1 MAIKITILGGV
12 FPAALPRALPDVGAQ
27 KAQNLLAR
35 TTEFRPLLTDVAA
48 ATSAVSNPKTLYRLS
63 RRADGTL
70 NSDHST
76 GWITNAGHVNYVRGQ
91 IDDDLSE
98 RTYYTYADGSQPPRA
113 RNALGEDRKLGVP
126 APSQAPVA
134 TLVDVDELSTADLP
148 DVQAASELAVSN
160 LVKASFV
167 TSYQGNSIPPN
178 APSPGSIGWVGHGN
192 AQMPSTSLAQ
202 WNFLIPMSGASTVA
216 GYEYLMDP
224 AFGGKQVTL
233 SAFNYWAIPV
243 ELYAA
248 VQTIN
253 PVTLSAG
260 LTALT
265 ISQVGGVPAEA
276 GLVFTPAEVASI
288 VSDTV
293 AFYALDQQ
301 PQKALVDKA
310 LAATGTIRNILDGIE
325 AGAFEVALYDSPAFV
340 SGLARLIG
348 ITASQHPS
356 QPSYGVTT
364 AKIYTRAAV
373 LAGNPIITG
382 YSGITF
388 WNPNTPPAG
397 TVAIRAAINASI
409 TTAAGVRSLDIVRL
423 KQILQEEYTAI
434 ISFVSDASRKATL
447 LSQLD
452 YYCDYDTQELA
463 NFFSN
468 PSLIALDPTG
478 SNIPGALRRAIDT
491 AKVALSSLASIYSQ
505 RVAQAPQ
512 VGINAYA
519 LGPRANIAASAIERI
534 VGTRFYITT
543 YVTDWDEES
552 APSRVSE
559 IITEMDQNDL
569 ATVAAQAPPSGRN
582 IAGWL
587 LYRSNVGS
595 AGAAFKLVVD
605 ADAPGAVLNSNGDFK
620 YFSIAALTYTDRKL
634 SSELQEACPTTTWL
648 EPPPTLAGLV
658 SMANG
663 VMAGFVDNYVA
674 FCESY
679 FPYAWPVE
687 YHITTEAPIVVL
699 GSFAQ
704 TLVVMHHA
712 GVDFIS
718 GADAASMSQQRGVSL
733 QTCTAP
739 RSVVS
744 VEDGVVYASP
754 DGLCYASANGV
765 RLLTANHFTRED
777 WQALDP
783 SSMVGA
789 YHEQTYYFLHGGA
802 IPGCYAFHAETGKLT
817 TVGVSGSAF
826 YSDRR
831 TDTLFAVSGTSI
843 SALFSGA
850 THRTGLWRSKLIVIP
865 RQLPMAWLV
874 VESDFTE
881 GPVTVRWYGDGA
893 LRHTVTLTSRTP
905 VRLPPGRYIEHALE
919 IESQSRWN
927 AITIASSTEE
937 LQAA

>member
-12 FPAALPRALPDVGAQ
+12 FPSTLPRALPDVGAQ
-27 KAQNLLAR
+27 TAHNLMAR
-35 TTEFRPLLTDVAA
+35 TPEFRPLLTDVFA
-48 ATSAVSNPKTLYRLS
+48 ATSAVSNPQTLYRLS
-63 RRADGTL
+63 RRADGAL

-76 GWITNAGHVNYVRGQ
+76 GWTTNAAQVNYVRGQ
-91 IDDDLSE
+91 VDDDLSE
-98 RTYYTYADGSQPPRA
+98 RTYYTFADGSQPPRA
-113 RNALGEDRKLGVP
+113 LNALGADRRLGVP
-126 APSQAPVA
+126 APSQAPV
-134 TLVDVDELSTADLP
+134 TSLVVVDELSTSDLP
-148 DVQAASELAVSN
+148 DTQAATELAVSN
-160 LVKASFV
+160 LVKSSFV

-178 APSPGSIGWVGHGN
+178 APNPGSIGWVSHGPP
-192 AQMPSTSLAQ
+192 QMPSTSVTQ
-202 WNFLIPMSGASTVA
+202 WNFLVPMNGASTFA

-224 AFGGKQVTL
+224 AFGGRRVTL

-243 ELYAA
+243 ELFAA

-253 PVTLSAG
+253 PATLSAG

-265 ISQVGGVPAEA
+265 VAQVSGAASAA
-276 GLVFTPAEVASI
+276 GLVFDPAEVTSI
-288 VSDTV
+288 VNDTV
-293 AFYALDQQ
+293 AYYALDQQ

-310 LAATGTIRNILDGIE
+310 LAATGAIRNILDGIQAGTFE
-325 AGAFEVALYDSPAFV
+325 AALYASPAFV
-340 SGLARLIG
+340 SGLEQLIG
-348 ITASQHPS
+348 VTASQHPS
-356 QPSYGVTT
+356 QPDYGVTT

-388 WNPNTPPAG
+388 WNPNTPPTG

-409 TTAAGVRSLDIVRL
+409 TTASGVRTLDIVSL
-423 KQILQEEYTAI
+423 KQRLREEYTAI
-434 ISFVSDASRKATL
+434 ISFVSDAAMRASLQA
-447 LSQLD
+447 QVEA
-452 YYCDYDTQELA
+452 YCDIDTQELVS
-463 NFFSN
+463 FFSDAN
-468 PSLIALDPTG
+468 LEALDPTG

-512 VGINAYA
+512 VGMNAYA
-519 LGPRANIAASAIERI
+519 LGPRASIAAQAVERI
-534 VGTRFYITT
+534 VDTRFYIAT

-552 APSRVSE
+552 APSKVSA
-559 IITEMDQNDL
+559 IVDDMDQNDFVNISI
-569 ATVAAQAPPSGRN
+569 AAPPGGRS
-582 IAGWL
+582 IVGWR
-587 LYRSNVGS
+587 LYRTNTGS
-595 AGAAFKLVVD
+595 TSAAFQLL
-605 ADAPGAVLNSNGDFK
+605 ADAAAPNAVLNVDGSFR
-620 YFSIAALTYTDRKL
+620 YFNTASLSYTDTRL
-634 SSELQEACPTTTWL
+634 ASELQEVCPSTTWI
-648 EPPPTLAGLV
+648 EPPPTLRGLV
-658 SMANG
+658 GMANG

-687 YHITTEAPIVVL
+687 YQITTEAPITAL

-733 QTCTAP
+733 QTCAAP

-789 YHEQTYYFLHGGA
+789 YHEQTYYFLHGGST
-802 IPGCYAFHAETGKLT
+802 PGCYAFHAETGKLT

-831 TDTLFAVSGTSI
+831 TDTLYAVSGTSI

-850 THRTGLWRSKLIVIP
+850 AHRTGLWRSKLVVGIKWVSY
-865 RQLPMAWLV
+865 AWLT
-874 VESDFTE
+874 VESNFSA
-881 GPVTVRWYGDGA
+881 PVTVRLYGDGA
-893 LRHTVTLTSRTP
+893 LIHTVDLTSRTP
-905 VRLPPGRYIEHALE
+905 VRLPSNMYLEAELE
-919 IESQSRWN
+919 IESTARWN
-927 AITIASSTEE
+927 AITIASSTLE
-937 LQAA
+937 LQAV